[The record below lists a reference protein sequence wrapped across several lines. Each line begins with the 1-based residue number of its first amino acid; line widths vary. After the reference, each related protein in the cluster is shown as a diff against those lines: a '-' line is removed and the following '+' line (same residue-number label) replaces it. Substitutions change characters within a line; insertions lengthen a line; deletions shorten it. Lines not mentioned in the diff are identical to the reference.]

1 MAQRSIENTGRVIA
15 LALAFFGGLAALALA
30 NGVFARLGPEG
41 VAMLAG
47 FTAAFALLTWRL
59 DPGVRAFAK
68 RLFTPRAA
76 VSKAAQP
83 RAGQLREAR

>member
-1 MAQRSIENTGRVIA
+1 MAQRSNENTGRVIA

-41 VAMLAG
+41 CAMLAG
-47 FTAAFALLTWRL
+47 FGAAYAALTWRL

-68 RLFTPRAA
+68 RLFGPRATVAKA
-76 VSKAAQP
+76 VQP
-83 RAGQLREAR
+83 RGGQLKEAR